1 MHKPDGVQVQVVVK
15 PGIVLKPK
23 RADRRIKT
31 TPEFFLDN
39 LRFHADAIIRSV
51 IKQKEENNN
60 LTTEHISNSMIETTL
75 SGEILVT
82 ESLHKAESKY
92 KNY

>member
-1 MHKPDGVQVQVVVK
+1 M
-15 PGIVLKPK
+15 LKPK
-23 RADRRIKT
+23 RADRRFKT
-31 TPEFFLDN
+31 TPDFLLDN

-75 SGEILVT
+75 SGEIQVT